1 MRALIVDDQP
11 NVRLLLSS
19 ILSKKVVGC
28 TVSEA
33 TNGLEALAL
42 LGRQHF
48 DLVVLDVLMPLMDGI
63 ETLGAIRRTP
73 SLRHLPVIVL
83 SAVRD
88 EGKVRQLVGH
98 GISAYLAKPLR
109 PLDVADRIQEIISRI
124 AMSSGQPSRSLS
136 GIPPGS
142 TVLVVDGDTAF
153 RRLVKASLH
162 EYTVREAVTGAEGLR
177 ACLDQRPALVIVG
190 QDLGAIGA
198 PVLLRKLRSLP
209 DLSAI
214 RLVAAVP
221 GDAPLP
227 VEDADAVVQ
236 RTLAGDSFRQHFAK
250 LLVEETPAQ
259 QVLAS
264 RAHLRPQMI
273 SATEQ
278 VFGMMLGIEVLAL
291 PMAEPATT
299 HDDVVCVPLRLERE
313 ACDLEFLFAAP
324 RSMTERMTA
333 QYLQG
338 GDVISDADVAS
349 TLCEMATI
357 ISSRLQTAL
366 RQRGDVVTLGEPSV
380 SRVECAG
387 DDTSS
392 GIRVHFASASQ
403 DLRFSTTL
411 RAVPPPRL
419 ASPAQDAA
427 ATASRTPS
435 MDTSSPQPPPVDA
448 EVLEMLES
456 LQEPGEPDLIVE
468 LITLFLEDT
477 PDRLAELG
485 VRPLDAG
492 HVARV
497 AHAVKGSAGNLGAMV
512 LQDCAS
518 ALEHAAHRGES
529 QKMLAVLADAVHA
542 EFARV
547 ERHLQQVLAQ
557 RTGTDTQGPRS

>member
-1 MRALIVDDQP
+1 VRALIVDDQS

-19 ILSKKVVGC
+19 ILRKKIVGC

-33 TNGLEALAL
+33 TNGLEALDL

-63 ETLGAIRRTP
+63 ETLEAIRRTP
-73 SLRHLPVIVL
+73 SLRQLPVIVL

-88 EGKVRQLVGH
+88 EGRVRQLVGH

-109 PLDVADRIQEIISRI
+109 PLDVADRIQNIVGRLAVSPGE
-124 AMSSGQPSRSLS
+124 PSRSLS
-136 GIPPGS
+136 GIPSGA
-142 TVLVVDGDTAF
+142 TVLVIDGDAAF

-162 EYTVREAVTGAEGLR
+162 EYTVREAMTGAEGLR
-177 ACLDQRPALVIVG
+177 ACLEQRPALVIVG
-190 QDLGAIGA
+190 QDLGAIAA
-198 PVLLRKLRSLP
+198 PVLLRKLRALP
-209 DLSAI
+209 DLATA

-221 GDAPLP
+221 GDATQSI
-227 VEDADAVVQ
+227 EDADAVVQ
-236 RTLAGDSFRQHFAK
+236 RTLAGDSFRHHFAK
-250 LLVEETPAQ
+250 LLVEDTPAE

-278 VFGMMLGIEVLAL
+278 VFGMMLGIEVFAL
-291 PMAEPATT
+291 PVAGPTATS
-299 HDDVVCVPLRLERE
+299 DDVVCVPLRLERE

-338 GDVISDADVAS
+338 EEVVSDADVAA

-366 RQRGDVVTLGEPSV
+366 RQHGDVVSLGEPSV
-380 SRVECAG
+380 SRQVAG
-387 DDTSS
+387 ARDIGDGLHVT
-392 GIRVHFASASQ
+392 FASASQ
-403 DLRFSTTL
+403 DLRFRTTL
-411 RAVPPPRL
+411 RAVPPPRP

-427 ATASRTPS
+427 ATASRTPR

-468 LITLFLEDT
+468 LITLFLKDT

-485 VRPLDAG
+485 GGPLDAS

-512 LQDCAS
+512 LQECAS
-518 ALEHAAHRGES
+518 ALEHAAHRGEGPEV
-529 QKMLAVLADAVHA
+529 LASRADAVHT

-547 ERHLQQVLAQ
+547 ERHLEQVLAQ
-557 RTGTDTQGPRS
+557 RTGTDPRGSRP